1 MQTDPMTLTLFVP
14 LFGAIAA
21 FVLPRA
27 AAGIGLVSVL
37 ATCGAVVWLAVDVL
51 AAGAVSVPLGGW
63 EPPLG
68 IALRADGLSV
78 AMLAMTGAV
87 GLLVSVGALD
97 ALRDARQRQYFW
109 PLWLLLLSGMNGVYL
124 STDIFNLYVMIEVIA
139 LTAVGLTVLSGTRE
153 ALRAGLE
160 YMYASILGALLF
172 LMGVGFVY
180 LQIGRLDFAGLIAA
194 EASAGLSAALALML
208 VGLLL
213 KTALFPLHFWL
224 PAAHANATAPASAL
238 LSGLVVKASLYIFL
252 RLTTYMPLPDEILI
266 TLIGA
271 EPSAALS
278 AALALMIIGLLLK
291 TALFPLHFWLPAA
304 HANAT
309 APASALLS
317 GLVVKAALYIFLR
330 LTTYVP
336 LPDEILITLIGAL
349 GAGAVLWGGVQALRA
364 ERLKLLVAWS
374 TVLQIGLIF
383 IAFARAGQVG
393 LTESWKAAALLIL
406 AHGVAKAAMFL
417 SAGRIKDEI
426 GHDRIA
432 DLDRTPIRPTLA
444 QFTFA
449 LAAISLIGLPP
460 SLGFIGKWSL
470 MEGAMAAGYWH
481 WVAVT
486 MIGTFLS
493 VAYFSRV
500 LAGFLRFDRVR
511 APLGEHQ
518 GWALADI
525 APLTL
530 AVAAISL
537 GLMAA
542 PILSLIELGYPF
554 GATP

>member
-1 MQTDPMTLTLFVP
+1 MMIDPLTLTLFIP
-14 LFGAIAA
+14 LFSAIAA
-21 FVLPRA
+21 FVFPRVA
-27 AAGIGLVSVL
+27 SAIGLTSLL
-37 ATCGAVVWLAVDVL
+37 ATMGAVAALARDIL
-51 AAGAVSVPLGGW
+51 AQSEVTIALGGW

-68 IALRADGLSV
+68 ISLRADGLSV
-78 AMLAMTGAV
+78 AMLAMTGVV
-87 GLLVSVGALD
+87 GLLVSIGALD
-97 ALRDARQRQYFW
+97 SLKDARQRQYFW
-109 PLWLLLLSGMNGVYL
+109 PLWLLLLTGMNGVYL

-139 LTAVGLTVLSGTRE
+139 LAAVGLTVLSGTKA

-172 LMGVGFVY
+172 LLGVGFVY

-194 EASAGLSAALALML
+194 EPTSAMSAALALMV

-224 PAAHANATAPASAL
+224 PAAHANATPA
-238 LSGLVVKASLYIFL
+238 
-252 RLTTYMPLPDEILI
+252 
-266 TLIGA
+266 
-271 EPSAALS
+271 
-278 AALALMIIGLLLK
+278 
-291 TALFPLHFWLPAA
+291 
-304 HANAT
+304 
-309 APASALLS
+309 ASALLS

-330 LTTYVP
+330 LTTYMP
-336 LPDEILITLIGAL
+336 LPDEILVTLVGAL
-349 GAGAVLWGGVQALRA
+349 GAGAVLWGGIQAFRA
-364 ERLKLLVAWS
+364 ERLKMLVAWS
-374 TVLQIGLIF
+374 TVVQIGLIF

-426 GHDRIA
+426 GHDIIR
-432 DLDRTPIRPTLA
+432 DLDRSEIRPTLA

-470 MEGAMAAGYWH
+470 LEGAMAAGYWH
-481 WVAVT
+481 WVVVT
-486 MIGTFLS
+486 MIGTLMS

-500 LAGFLRFDRVR
+500 FAGFLRFDRMR
-511 APLGEHQ
+511 GEIAEHK

-530 AVAAISL
+530 AISAISL

-542 PILSLIELGYPF
+542 PILSFIELGYPF
-554 GATP
+554 GARP

>member
-139 LTAVGLTVLSGTRE
+139 LAAVGLTVLSGTRE

-271 EPSAALS
+271 
-278 AALALMIIGLLLK
+278 
-291 TALFPLHFWLPAA
+291 
-304 HANAT
+304 
-309 APASALLS
+309 
-317 GLVVKAALYIFLR
+317 
-330 LTTYVP
+330 
-336 LPDEILITLIGAL
+336 L
-349 GAGAVLWGGVQALRA
+349 GAGAVIWGGIQALRA
-364 ERLKLLVAWS
+364 ERLKMLVAWS
-374 TVLQIGLIF
+374 TVVQIGLIF

-406 AHGVAKAAMFL
+406 AHGIAKAAMFL
-417 SAGRIKDEI
+417 AAGRIRDEV
-426 GHDRIA
+426 GHDIIR
-432 DLDRTPIRPTLA
+432 DLDRSAVRPTLA

-481 WVAVT
+481 WVGVT
-486 MIGTFLS
+486 MMGTMLS

-500 LAGFLRFDRVR
+500 FAGFLRFDRVR
-511 APLGEHQ
+511 APVGEHQ
-518 GWALADI
+518 GWALADA

-530 AVAAISL
+530 AVSAITL

-542 PILSLIELGYPF
+542 PILAFIEIGYPF
-554 GATP
+554 GAIR

>member
-1 MQTDPMTLTLFVP
+1 MTLDPMILALFAP
-14 LFGAIAA
+14 LFGAVAA
-21 FVLPRA
+21 FVFPR
-27 AAGIGLVSVL
+27 
-37 ATCGAVVWLAVDVL
+37 
-51 AAGAVSVPLGGW
+51 AAGAVGLAAVLVTCAAVAALARQVLDAGAITLELGGW
-63 EPPLG
+63 APPMG
-68 IALRADGLSV
+68 IALRADGLGV
-78 AMLAMTGAV
+78 AMLAMTAAV

-97 ALRDARQRQYFW
+97 ALREARQRQYFW
-109 PLWLLLLSGMNGVYL
+109 PLWLLLLTGMNGVYL

-139 LTAVGLTVLSGTRE
+139 LAAVGLTVLSGTKE
-153 ALRAGLE
+153 AVRAGLE

-180 LQIGRLDFAGLIAA
+180 LQLGRLDFAG
-194 EASAGLSAALALML
+194 
-208 VGLLL
+208 
-213 KTALFPLHFWL
+213 
-224 PAAHANATAPASAL
+224 
-238 LSGLVVKASLYIFL
+238 
-252 RLTTYMPLPDEILI
+252 
-266 TLIGA
+266 LIGA

-542 PILSLIELGYPF
+542 PILSFIELGYPF

>member
-1 MQTDPMTLTLFVP
+1 MTVEISPMILAIFLP

-21 FVLPRA
+21 FLLPRVA
-27 AAGIGLVSVL
+27 ALIGLVTL
-37 ATCGAVVWLAVDVL
+37 AMTTAAVIWLARDVWAGGAVIL
-51 AAGAVSVPLGGW
+51 PLGGW
-63 EPPLG
+63 GAPLG
-68 IALRADGLSV
+68 IDLRADGLSV
-78 AMLAMTGAV
+78 GMLALTSAV
-87 GLLVSVGALD
+87 GLLVSIAALD
-97 ALRDARQRQYFW
+97 SLKGPEQTRQRQYFW
-109 PLWLLLLSGMNGVYL
+109 PLWLLLLTGMNGVYL

-139 LTAVGLTVLSGTRE
+139 LAAVGLTVLSGTRD

-180 LQIGRLDFAGLIAA
+180 LQLGRLDFAGLAGA
-194 EASAGLSAALALML
+194 EVSAALIAAVALVF
-208 VGLLL
+208 VGL
-213 KTALFPLHFWL
+213 A
-224 PAAHANATAPASAL
+224 
-238 LSGLVVKASLYIFL
+238 
-252 RLTTYMPLPDEILI
+252 
-266 TLIGA
+266 
-271 EPSAALS
+271 
-278 AALALMIIGLLLK
+278 LK

-317 GLVVKAALYIFLR
+317 GLVVKAALYIVLR
-330 LTTYVP
+330 LAQYMP
-336 LPDEILITLIGAL
+336 FPSETLLTLVGL
-349 GAGAVLWGGVQALRA
+349 MGAGAVIWGGIQALRA

-374 TVLQIGLIF
+374 TVAQIGLIF
-383 IAFARAGQVG
+383 VAFARAGELG
-393 LTESWKAAALLIL
+393 LSESWKAAALLIL

-417 SAGRIKDEI
+417 AAGRIKDEI
-426 GHDRIA
+426 GHDVIR

-470 MEGAMAAGYWH
+470 MEGAVAAGYWH

-486 MIGTFLS
+486 MIGTLMS

-500 LAGFLRFDRVR
+500 LSAFLRFDRVR
-511 APLGEHQ
+511 APVGEHQ
-518 GWALADI
+518 GWALADA

-530 AVAAISL
+530 ALTAIGL

-542 PILSLIELGYPF
+542 PILRFIEIGYPF
-554 GATP
+554 GAAL

>member
-1 MQTDPMTLTLFVP
+1 MQSDPMTLTLFAP
-14 LFGAIAA
+14 LFGAILA
-21 FVLPRA
+21 FLFPRA
-27 AAGIGLVSVL
+27 ARALGLVAVL
-37 ATCGAVVWLAVDVL
+37 VTGGTVVWLARAVL
-51 AAGAVSVPLGGW
+51 AEGAVTLALGGW
-63 EPPLG
+63 APPLG
-68 IALRADGLSV
+68 ISLRADGLSV
-78 AMLAMTGAV
+78 AMLAMTAAV
-87 GLLVSVGALD
+87 GLLVSLGALD
-97 ALRDARQRQYFW
+97 ALRDTRQTRYFW
-109 PLWLLLLSGMNGVYL
+109 PLWLLLLTGMNGVYL
-124 STDIFNLYVMIEVIA
+124 STDIFHLYVMIEVIA
-139 LTAVGLTVLSGTRE
+139 LAAVGLTVLSGTRA

-180 LQIGRLDFAGLIAA
+180 LQLGRLDFAGLI
-194 EASAGLSAALALML
+194 
-208 VGLLL
+208 
-213 KTALFPLHFWL
+213 T
-224 PAAHANATAPASAL
+224 
-238 LSGLVVKASLYIFL
+238 
-252 RLTTYMPLPDEILI
+252 
-266 TLIGA
+266 A
-271 EPSAALS
+271 EPSGALS
-278 AALALMIIGLLLK
+278 AALALMVVGLALK

-330 LTTYVP
+330 LTTYMP
-336 LPDEILITLIGAL
+336 LPDEVLVTLIGTL
-349 GAGAVLWGGVQALRA
+349 GAGAVIWGGIQALRA

-374 TVLQIGLIF
+374 TVVQIGLIF

-417 SAGRIKDEI
+417 AARRIKDEV
-426 GHDRIA
+426 GHDIIRE
-432 DLDRTPIRPTLA
+432 LDKSAIRPTLA

-481 WVAVT
+481 WVGVT
-486 MIGTFLS
+486 MIGTLLS

-518 GWALADI
+518 GWALADV

-530 AVAAISL
+530 AVSAIGL
-537 GLMAA
+537 GLLAA
-542 PILSLIELGYPF
+542 PILSFIELGYPF
-554 GATP
+554 GAMP

>member
-1 MQTDPMTLTLFVP
+1 MQSDPMTLTLFAP
-14 LFGAIAA
+14 LFGAILA
-21 FVLPRA
+21 FLFPRA
-27 AAGIGLVSVL
+27 ARALGLVAVL
-37 ATCGAVVWLAVDVL
+37 VTGGAVVWLARAVL
-51 AAGAVSVPLGGW
+51 AEGAVTLALGGW
-63 EPPLG
+63 APPLG
-68 IALRADGLSV
+68 ISLRADGLSV
-78 AMLAMTGAV
+78 AMLAMTAAV
-87 GLLVSVGALD
+87 GLLVSLGALD
-97 ALRDARQRQYFW
+97 ALRDARQTRYFW
-109 PLWLLLLSGMNGVYL
+109 PLWLLLLTGMNGVYL

-139 LTAVGLTVLSGTRE
+139 LAAVGLTVLSGTRA

-180 LQIGRLDFAGLIAA
+180 LQLGRLDFAGLI
-194 EASAGLSAALALML
+194 
-208 VGLLL
+208 
-213 KTALFPLHFWL
+213 T
-224 PAAHANATAPASAL
+224 
-238 LSGLVVKASLYIFL
+238 
-252 RLTTYMPLPDEILI
+252 
-266 TLIGA
+266 A
-271 EPSAALS
+271 EPSGALS
-278 AALALMIIGLLLK
+278 AALALMVVGLALK

-330 LTTYVP
+330 LTTYMP
-336 LPDEILITLIGAL
+336 LPDEVLVTLIGTL
-349 GAGAVLWGGVQALRA
+349 GAGAVIWGGIQALRA

-374 TVLQIGLIF
+374 TVVQIGLIF

-417 SAGRIKDEI
+417 AAGRIKDEV
-426 GHDRIA
+426 GHDTIRE
-432 DLDRTPIRPTLA
+432 LDKSAIRPTLA

-481 WVAVT
+481 WVGVT
-486 MIGTFLS
+486 MIGTLLS

-518 GWALADI
+518 GWALADV

-530 AVAAISL
+530 AVSAIGL
-537 GLMAA
+537 GLLAA
-542 PILSLIELGYPF
+542 PILSFIELGYPF
-554 GATP
+554 GAMP

>member
-1 MQTDPMTLTLFVP
+1 MQSDPMTLTLFAP
-14 LFGAIAA
+14 LFGAILA
-21 FVLPRA
+21 FLFPRA
-27 AAGIGLVSVL
+27 ARALGLVAVL
-37 ATCGAVVWLAVDVL
+37 VTGGTVVWLARAVL
-51 AAGAVSVPLGGW
+51 AEGAVTLALGGW
-63 EPPLG
+63 APPLG
-68 IALRADGLSV
+68 ISLRADGLSV
-78 AMLAMTGAV
+78 AMLAMTAAV
-87 GLLVSVGALD
+87 GLLVSLGALD
-97 ALRDARQRQYFW
+97 ALRDTRQTRYFW
-109 PLWLLLLSGMNGVYL
+109 PLWLLLLTGMNGVYL

-139 LTAVGLTVLSGTRE
+139 LAAVGLTVLSGTRA

-180 LQIGRLDFAGLIAA
+180 LQLGRLDFAGLI
-194 EASAGLSAALALML
+194 
-208 VGLLL
+208 
-213 KTALFPLHFWL
+213 T
-224 PAAHANATAPASAL
+224 
-238 LSGLVVKASLYIFL
+238 
-252 RLTTYMPLPDEILI
+252 
-266 TLIGA
+266 A
-271 EPSAALS
+271 EPSGALS
-278 AALALMIIGLLLK
+278 AALALMVVGLALK

-330 LTTYVP
+330 LTTYMP
-336 LPDEILITLIGAL
+336 LPDEVLVTLIGTL
-349 GAGAVLWGGVQALRA
+349 GAGAVIWGGIQALRA

-374 TVLQIGLIF
+374 TVVQIGLIF

-393 LTESWKAAALLIL
+393 LSESWKAAALLIL

-417 SAGRIKDEI
+417 AAGRIKDEV
-426 GHDRIA
+426 GHDTIRE
-432 DLDRTPIRPTLA
+432 LDKSAIRPTLA

-481 WVAVT
+481 WVGVT
-486 MIGTFLS
+486 MIGTLLS

-500 LAGFLRFDRVR
+500 FAGFLRFDRVR
-511 APLGEHQ
+511 APVGEHQ

-530 AVAAISL
+530 AVAATSL
-537 GLMAA
+537 GLLAA
-542 PILSLIELGYPF
+542 PILSFIELGYPF
-554 GATP
+554 GAMP

>member
-1 MQTDPMTLTLFVP
+1 MTLDPITLSLFLP
-14 LFGAIAA
+14 LFGAILA
-21 FVLPRA
+21 FVWPRA
-27 AAGIGLVSVL
+27 ASKIGL
-37 ATCGAVVWLAVDVL
+37 LAVLGTCAAVGLMARDVR
-51 AAGAVSVPLGGW
+51 AMGEVIIPLGGW

-78 AMLAMTGAV
+78 AMLAMTALV
-87 GLLVSVGALD
+87 GLLVSLGARD
-97 ALRDARQRQYFW
+97 SLRDLRQRQYFW
-109 PLWLLLLSGMNGVYL
+109 PLWLLLLTGMNGVYL

-139 LTAVGLTVLSGTRE
+139 LAAVGLTVLSGTKE
-153 ALRAGLE
+153 AVRAGLE

-180 LQIGRLDFAGLIAA
+180 LALGRLDFAGLIAA
-194 EASAGLSAALALML
+194 E
-208 VGLLL
+208 
-213 KTALFPLHFWL
+213 P
-224 PAAHANATAPASAL
+224 
-238 LSGLVVKASLYIFL
+238 SG
-252 RLTTYMPLPDEILI
+252 
-266 TLIGA
+266 
-271 EPSAALS
+271 ALS
-278 AALALMIIGLLLK
+278 AALALMVVGLLLK

-330 LTTYVP
+330 LTTYMP
-336 LPDEILITLIGAL
+336 LPDEIMVTVIGGL

-364 ERLKLLVAWS
+364 ERLKMLVAWS
-374 TVLQIGLIF
+374 TVVQIGLIF

-417 SAGRIKDEI
+417 AAGRIKDEV
-426 GHDRIA
+426 GHDRIR
-432 DLDRTPIRPTLA
+432 DLDKSEIRPTLA

-481 WVAVT
+481 WVVVT
-486 MIGTFLS
+486 MIGTLMS

-500 LAGFLRFDRVR
+500 FAGFLRFDRMR
-511 APLGEHQ
+511 APVAEHQ
-518 GWALADI
+518 GWAMADVP
-525 APLTL
+525 PLTL
-530 AVAAISL
+530 AVLAISL

-542 PILSLIELGYPF
+542 PILSFIELGYPF
-554 GATP
+554 GARP

>member
-1 MQTDPMTLTLFVP
+1 MTIDAMTLTLFLP
-14 LFGAIAA
+14 LFGAMAA

-27 AAGIGLVSVL
+27 ATGIGLVTVL
-37 ATCGAVVWLAVDVL
+37 ATCGAVWLLALEVL
-51 AAGAVSVPLGGW
+51 KAGAVITPLGGW
-63 EPPLG
+63 EAPLG
-68 IALRADGLSV
+68 IALRADGLSL
-78 AMLAMTGAV
+78 AMLAMTSGV
-87 GLLVSVGALD
+87 GLLVSLGALN
-97 ALRDARQRQYFW
+97 ALRDLRQRQYFW
-109 PLWLLLLSGMNGVYL
+109 PLWLLLLTGMNGVYL
-124 STDIFNLYVMIEVIA
+124 GTDIFNLYVMIEVIA
-139 LTAVGLTVLSGTRE
+139 LAAVGLTVLSGTKE

-180 LQIGRLDFAGLIAA
+180 LHLGRLDFAGLLEA
-194 EASAGLSAALALML
+194 EPSGALSAALALML
-208 VGLLL
+208 V
-213 KTALFPLHFWL
+213 
-224 PAAHANATAPASAL
+224 
-238 LSGLVVKASLYIFL
+238 
-252 RLTTYMPLPDEILI
+252 
-266 TLIGA
+266 
-271 EPSAALS
+271 
-278 AALALMIIGLLLK
+278 GLLLK

-330 LTTYVP
+330 LTTYMP
-336 LPDEILITLIGAL
+336 LPDEILVTLIGAL

-374 TVLQIGLIF
+374 TVVQIGLIF

-417 SAGRIKDEI
+417 AAGRIKDEL
-426 GHDRIA
+426 GHDIIR
-432 DLDRTPIRPTLA
+432 DLDKSNIRPTLA

-449 LAAISLIGLPP
+449 LAAISIIGLPP
-460 SLGFIGKWSL
+460 SLGFIGKWTL

-481 WVAVT
+481 WVVVT
-486 MIGTFLS
+486 MIGTLLS

-500 LAGFLRFDRVR
+500 FAGFLRFDRVR
-511 APLGEHQ
+511 APVGEHQ
-518 GWALADI
+518 GWALADV

-530 AVAAISL
+530 AIASISL

-542 PILSLIELGYPF
+542 PILSFLELGYALGVMP
-554 GATP
+554 

>member
-1 MQTDPMTLTLFVP
+1 MSVELSPMILAIFLP

-21 FVLPRA
+21 FIAPRA
-27 AAGIGLVSVL
+27 AGSIGLATL
-37 ATCGAVVWLAVDVL
+37 AATTGAVVMLARDVW
-51 AAGAVSVPLGGW
+51 AGGAVMLPLGGW
-63 EPPLG
+63 GAPLG
-68 IALRADGLSV
+68 IDLRADGLSV
-78 AMLAMTGAV
+78 AMLALTSAV
-87 GLLVSVGALD
+87 GFLVSIAALD
-97 ALRDARQRQYFW
+97 SLKDAARQRQYFW
-109 PLWLLLLSGMNGVYL
+109 PLWLLLLTGMNGVYL
-124 STDIFNLYVMIEVIA
+124 STDLFNLYVMIEVIA
-139 LTAVGLTVLSGTRE
+139 LAAVGLTVLNGTRD

-180 LQIGRLDFAGLIAA
+180 LHLGRLDFAGLEGAAMSGALIAA
-194 EASAGLSAALALML
+194 VALMF
-208 VGLLL
+208 VGL
-213 KTALFPLHFWL
+213 A
-224 PAAHANATAPASAL
+224 
-238 LSGLVVKASLYIFL
+238 
-252 RLTTYMPLPDEILI
+252 
-266 TLIGA
+266 
-271 EPSAALS
+271 
-278 AALALMIIGLLLK
+278 LK

-317 GLVVKAALYIFLR
+317 GLVVKAALYIVLR
-330 LTTYVP
+330 LAQYMP
-336 LPDEILITLIGAL
+336 FPSETLLTLVGL
-349 GAGAVLWGGVQALRA
+349 MGAGAVIWGGIQALRA

-374 TVLQIGLIF
+374 TVAQIGLIF
-383 IAFARAGQVG
+383 VAFARAGEMG

-417 SAGRIKDEI
+417 AAGRIKDEI
-426 GHDRIA
+426 GHDVIR
-432 DLDRTPIRPTLA
+432 DLDCAPIRPTLA

-486 MIGTFLS
+486 MAGTLLS

-500 LAGFLRFDRVR
+500 LTAFLRFDRVR
-511 APLGEHQ
+511 APVGEHQ
-518 GWALADI
+518 GWALADA

-530 AVAAISL
+530 ALAAIGL

-542 PILSLIELGYPF
+542 PLLSFIEIGYPF
-554 GATP
+554 GVAQ

>member
-1 MQTDPMTLTLFVP
+1 MTPDLDPMILAIFLP

-21 FVLPRA
+21 FMLPRA
-27 AAGIGLVSVL
+27 AALIGLVTLAMTTGAVFWLAQRVL
-37 ATCGAVVWLAVDVL
+37 ASGAVI
-51 AAGAVSVPLGGW
+51 VPLGGW
-63 EPPLG
+63 GAPLG
-68 IALRADGLSV
+68 IDLRADGLSV
-78 AMLAMTGAV
+78 AMLLLTSAV
-87 GLLVSVGALD
+87 GFLVSVAALD
-97 ALRDARQRQYFW
+97 SLKGADQARQRQYFW
-109 PLWLLLLSGMNGVYL
+109 PLWLLLLTGMNGVYL

-139 LTAVGLTVLSGTRE
+139 LAAVGLTVLSGTKA

-180 LQIGRLDFAGLIAA
+180 MQAGRLDFAGLIAA
-194 EASAGLSAALALML
+194 E
-208 VGLLL
+208 
-213 KTALFPLHFWL
+213 
-224 PAAHANATAPASAL
+224 
-238 LSGLVVKASLYIFL
+238 
-252 RLTTYMPLPDEILI
+252 
-266 TLIGA
+266 
-271 EPSAALS
+271 PSAAMS
-278 AALALMIIGLLLK
+278 AALALMIVGLLLK

-330 LTTYVP
+330 LTTYMP

-349 GAGAVLWGGVQALRA
+349 GAGAVLWGGLQALRA

-374 TVLQIGLIF
+374 TVVQIGLIF

-393 LTESWKAAALLIL
+393 LAESWKAAALLIL

-417 SAGRIKDEI
+417 AAGRIKDEI
-426 GHDRIA
+426 GHDRIR
-432 DLDRTPIRPTLA
+432 DLDRAPVRPTLA

-481 WVAVT
+481 WVAIT
-486 MIGTFLS
+486 MIGTFMS

-500 LAGFLRFDRVR
+500 LSAFLRFDRVR
-511 APLGEHQ
+511 APVGEHQ
-518 GWALADI
+518 GWALADA

-530 AVAAISL
+530 ALTAIGL

-542 PILSLIELGYPF
+542 PILRFIEIGYPF
-554 GATP
+554 GAAL